1 MPNTLRENGTLF
13 DNTRNKYKDIL
24 LPERKKMEDFTT
36 APLNQFVLFDFK
48 ENPNREIVFRCK
60 STLLLGSS
68 KYKIIHKKLVSKYT
82 DTTRNEPLDINIDIF
97 LTCKDENDRDR
108 LVRGYLYLKG
118 KEYPILEYDLFS
130 SLQIGKWCYDNIA
143 ICTMPRNPFL
153 LDV

>member
-36 APLNQFVLFDFK
+36 ASLNQYVLFDFK

-60 STLLLGSS
+60 STLLTASS
-68 KYKIIHKKLVSKYT
+68 KYKLIHKKLVSKYT
-82 DTTRNEPLDINIDIF
+82 NTKSNEPLDINIDIF
-97 LTCKDENDRDR
+97 LTHKCENGRDR
-108 LVRGYLYLKG
+108 MIRGYLYLND

-143 ICTMPRNPFL
+143 ICTMPCNPFL